1 MSPVKG
7 GLLIALWR
15 ISTSKGDNSMI
26 NWVCDL
32 PVKIYRLISLVF
44 ALSTVTL
51 FISALPVLFL
61 SLFWLN

>member
-1 MSPVKG
+1 
-7 GLLIALWR
+7 
-15 ISTSKGDNSMI
+15 MI